1 MILPVMNARNTG
13 RTLRNAIIDSGY
25 SASDIAAILGVTNSN
40 VYKWLRGDVLPNID
54 NLYAISMIT
63 NVSINDILA

>member
-1 MILPVMNARNTG
+1 MILPVINTRNTG
-13 RTLRNAIIDSGY
+13 RNLRHAITDSGY
-25 SASDIAAILGVTNSN
+25 SVSDIAAILGVTNSN